1 MVEFTTGA
9 TNTPPAVA
17 NAVPAQ
23 SLTVGGTPFSLDLN
37 AQPAVFSA
45 GDGDVLSYSAISNDT
60 SIATVALEGSVVTIG
75 AAGDGSTTITLT
87 ATDTT
92 TQISVLATRL
102 AGDFDANGT
111 VNFDDFFQFADR
123 FASTPAA
130 ANWSSVF
137 DLIAD
142 EVINFDD
149 FFVFADNF
157 GAQAN

>member
-1 MVEFTTGA
+1 MG
-9 TNTPPAVA
+9 
-17 NAVPAQ
+17 
-23 SLTVGGTPFSLDLN
+23 
-37 AQPAVFSA
+37 
-45 GDGDVLSYSAISNDT
+45 
-60 SIATVALEGSVVTIG
+60 LEGSVVTIG

-87 ATDTT
+87 ATDGGGTDTT
-92 TQISVLATRL
+92 TQISVLVTRL

-142 EVINFDD
+142 EVINFDV